1 MAAVPPLEPP
11 VPPRSAVRL
20 ARWRARSPERS
31 GVALG
36 AALVVGL
43 ALAVALP
50 LHTGAALAPGV
61 PSPRDYQATRP
72 LSYVSRVRTDEA
84 REAAAAQ
91 VAPVHEL
98 DLAAAGQQVARA
110 RAVLHHVALLRALP
124 GYAEPDD
131 DKRAWLGDIPELRG
145 LSSARADA
153 LLGLAEVDGIGEADW
168 DALTD
173 EVAEVVARAMRQRV
187 SDANRQVL
195 LDRLIELVDPG
206 MDGAQAQWVADL
218 AGRFVVLNTVEN
230 VDRTRAL
237 RQAARDATAPV
248 RVTYVRGET
257 IARQGERLSAA
268 QIEALTEAGLQPGVF
283 SWRALGGHALLFLAL
298 VGVLAAGLARLRP
311 GYWRRT
317 RALAL
322 MTGILLAFTFGARF
336 AVASDEALLA
346 PAFPAAAAA
355 MTVAAVLGVETG
367 LFAAVLLAVAI
378 GLIGGPHLETTC
390 FVLLGGAA
398 GAIALAR
405 VERLKTFLYAAGV
418 VAVVDLAVIYGFA
431 LIGPA
436 DDGVS
441 WLELAGVAVAHAA
454 LSSGLAALGVLAAGS
469 LFDVTTSF
477 QLLELLRPD
486 HPLLHELQIKA
497 PGTYQHS
504 IVLGNLAEAA
514 AVAIG
519 ADALL
524 VRVGAYYHD
533 IGKTGRPYFFVE
545 NQLGVLNPHDGLDPG
560 ASARIVIDHVT
571 EGVALARQHRL
582 PAPVIRIIEQHHG
595 TQRAEYFYHRA
606 VSQDGRAEGV
616 DPAAYAYP
624 GPRPQS
630 REAAIVM
637 LADAVEATVRAESP
651 QSAAEIDALVH
662 RLIQQRVESGQ
673 LEDSE
678 LTLGDLRR
686 IRRAFVRTLR
696 TMYHPRVQYPA
707 GVASAGGTAAAT

>member
-1 MAAVPPLEPP
+1 MASAPHTELPASRGSAPLT
-11 VPPRSAVRL
+11 
-20 ARWRARSPERS
+20 RWRVRSPERT
-31 GVALG
+31 GLMLG
-36 AALVVGL
+36 AALVAGL
-43 ALAVALP
+43 ALAVTLP
-50 LHTGAALAPGV
+50 LHTGTALSPGV
-61 PSPRDYQATRP
+61 PSPRDYQATRA
-72 LSYVSRVRTDEA
+72 LAYVSRVRTDEA
-84 REAAAAQ
+84 RDAAAAQ
-91 VAPVHEL
+91 VAPVYEL
-98 DLAAAGQQVARA
+98 DLTAAERQVARV
-110 RAVLHHVALLRALP
+110 RAVMHHVDLLRALP

-131 DKRAWLGDIPELRG
+131 DKRAWLDDIPELQG
-145 LSSARADA
+145 LPPARVDV
-153 LLGLAEVDGIGEADW
+153 LLGLADDGGLSGETLA
-168 DALTD
+168 AITD
-173 EVAEVVARAMRQRV
+173 EAAEVVARVMRQRV
-187 SDANRQVL
+187 SDANRPVL

-218 AGRFVVLNTVEN
+218 AARFVVLNTVEN
-230 VDRTRAL
+230 AARTRAL
-237 RQAARDATAPV
+237 RQAAREATAPV

-268 QIEALTEAGLQPGVF
+268 QIEALTEAGLQPGLF
-283 SWRALGGHALLFLAL
+283 SWRALAGHGLLFLAL

-317 RALAL
+317 RALTL
-322 MTGILLAFTFGARF
+322 MTAMLLAFTFAARF

-431 LIGPA
+431 LAGPA
-436 DDGVS
+436 DDAVG
-441 WLELAGVAVAHAA
+441 WAELAGVAVAHAA

-533 IGKTGRPYFFVE
+533 IGKTARPYFFVE
-545 NQLGVLNPHDGLDPG
+545 NQLGVMNPHDGLDPG

-606 VSQDGRAEGV
+606 VHQSDRTAGV
-616 DPAAYAYP
+616 DPDAFAYP

-673 LEDSE
+673 LEDSD

-707 GVASAGGTAAAT
+707 GVAAAGGEAAASR